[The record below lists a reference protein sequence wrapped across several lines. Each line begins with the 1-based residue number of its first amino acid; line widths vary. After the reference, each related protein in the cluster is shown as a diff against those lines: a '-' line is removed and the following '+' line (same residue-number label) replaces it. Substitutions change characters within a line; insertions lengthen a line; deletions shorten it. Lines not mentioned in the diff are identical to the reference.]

1 MHYNPLWVDIYL
13 FVISKNVTLSVDFF
27 SRWDTESIYLNI
39 LKIHFSLTFCWNKN
53 LLSLVLQTPILCRT
67 LNYTVFVLDTDS
79 YAICLGHWGI
89 LTLSLTLR
97 VSITVRAAC
106 RAWNN
111 LSPLM
116 EADIS
121 STTTT
126 SLGVEVVVDT

>member
-1 MHYNPLWVDIYL
+1 MHYKPLWVDVYL

-27 SRWDTESIYLNI
+27 SSLDTECIYFNI
-39 LKIHFSLTFCWNKN
+39 LKIGFSSTFCWNKK
-53 LLSLVLQTPILCRT
+53 LLGLVLQTPTLCRT
-67 LNYTVFVLDTDS
+67 LNYVVSVLDTDS
-79 YAICLGHWGI
+79 YSLCLGHWGI